1 MVLFDVEKALSAFF
15 RPVGIVTVVTS
26 NYEITRMKYKILLVL
41 FFCLTVGFNAQAK
54 SCKKGQ
60 PCGNSCISW
69 KKTCR
74 IGTSSSKSYLPSK
87 STVSTTSPKYK
98 SQNELSAGEY
108 EVTATKL
115 NVRDNPFS
123 SKEVVGAL
131 TKGQRVYVH
140 SFVRDWAMIR
150 YKSSFYWV
158 SKKYL
163 KRAS

>member
-1 MVLFDVEKALSAFF
+1 
-15 RPVGIVTVVTS
+15 
-26 NYEITRMKYKILLVL
+26 MKYKILLVL
-41 FFCLTVGFNAQAK
+41 FLGLTVGFNAQAK
-54 SCKKGQ
+54 ICKKGQ

-74 IGTSSSKSYLPSK
+74 IGTYSSKSYSSSKSVTSVK
-87 STVSTTSPKYK
+87 SPKYK
-98 SQNELSAGEY
+98 SQNELSAGDY

-123 SKEVVGAL
+123 SKEVVGTL
-131 TKGQRVYVH
+131 SKGQRVYVH
-140 SFVRDWAMIR
+140 SFVSDWAMIR

-163 KRAS
+163 KRMS